1 MVCQPWKYCLKQTLE
16 NTNLLVVEDYHFTKG
31 LKIDILEKLNS
42 RELYSVLI
50 SAIDHQPNSQK
61 YFNKLILNT
70 KLLLEKIYLIVG
82 IVTVNSYL
90 CCFLNKIVNML
101 YLNKKLFTGKTDTRL
116 SSFHRTEAE
125 ISLQLF
131 YKCFAIKLWNQLKSL
146 FTTDFYFNLITND
159 K

>member
-1 MVCQPWKYCLKQTLE
+1 MVCQPWKYCLKQTSE

-70 KLLLEKIYLIVG
+70 KLPLEKIYLIVG

-101 YLNKKLFTGKTDTRL
+101 YFNKKLFHWKNWYSFVCLHSTRL
-116 SSFHRTEAE
+116 KQKYHSNFFINVLLLSSGTNLNPF
-125 ISLQLF
+125 LQL
-131 YKCFAIKLWNQLKSL
+131 I
-146 FTTDFYFNLITND
+146 FTLI
-159 K
+159 

>member
-1 MVCQPWKYCLKQTLE
+1 MKQTSE

-70 KLLLEKIYLIVG
+70 KLPLEKIYLIVG
-82 IVTVNSYL
+82 IVTVNTVTVTVTVTVTATYAAFSTKL
-90 CCFLNKIVNML
+90 SICFISIRSF
-101 YLNKKLFTGKTDTRL
+101 FTGKTDTRL
-116 SSFHRTEAE
+116 FVF
-125 ISLQLF
+125 IPQ
-131 YKCFAIKLWNQLKSL
+131 
-146 FTTDFYFNLITND
+146 D
-159 K
+159 

>member
-1 MVCQPWKYCLKQTLE
+1 MVCQPWKYCLKQTSE

-70 KLLLEKIYLIVG
+70 KLPLEKIYLIVG

-90 CCFLNKIVNML
+90 CYFLNKIVNML
-101 YLNKKLFTGKTDTRL
+101 YFNKKLFHWK
-116 SSFHRTEAE
+116 
-125 ISLQLF
+125 
-131 YKCFAIKLWNQLKSL
+131 N
-146 FTTDFYFNLITND
+146 
-159 K
+159 